1 MRIILAGFAGAIR
14 AAQSK
19 LLPDTVGVDSRNQ
32 KPGRGDLRPWR
43 QPLEV
48 ATVPGGRKTI
58 YRMGRDVASDSDY
71 WLSWNTRVHAA
82 RGFLATDTTERTYV
96 TGDGVPKV
104 LDNTT
109 ALASAPYPTI
119 ARLLGVPA
127 PSGTFSVTQTAP
139 GAGTDELRYYV
150 TTFKTDR
157 GEESKPSVA
166 VGITTK
172 PGATITLTG
181 LAAAPAGNYGIT
193 ARRIYRISVGT
204 TGAEY
209 FLILEQDS
217 GPSTATDAALPVTA
231 TVLASNGPDGTV
243 GRAWDVPPVDLR
255 HLTAMWSGML
265 AGISG
270 RSVRVCEAYRPHA
283 WPVAYEI
290 LPPDVTPMALVVWDK
305 NLIVLTNGRPYVVT
319 GSIPSA
325 LGDDPLPFEQGCISE
340 PSAVEVGDGVCWA
353 APDGLA
359 YYGRRAAALLTAGLM
374 LREDWQ
380 ALRPETI
387 VGTQYEGAYMG
398 FYQPVNGGPFKA
410 FVLDINNPTGLYFL
424 DVGYSAAYFDR
435 LRDALY
441 VLDGAS
447 IKKWDAGTSFMTATF
462 RSKVFRMAK
471 PCNLGWIEVT
481 SDTFPVAVKI
491 TASWVDADGITR
503 TVVQD
508 RSIVSS
514 QPTSLESG
522 FKATDWQI
530 EVSTAGAVQGIAMA
544 ESVRELSQT

>member
-71 WLSWNTRVHAA
+71 WLSWTTRVHAA

-109 ALASAPYPTI
+109 ALASEPYPTI

-127 PSGTFSVTQTAP
+127 PPGTFTLTETSP
-139 GAGTDELRYYV
+139 GAGTDELRFYV

-166 VGITTK
+166 VSITTK
-172 PGATITLTG
+172 PGSTIALAG

-193 ARRIYRISVGT
+193 TRCVYRISIGT
-204 TGAEY
+204 TGADY
-209 FLILEQDS
+209 FLIIEQDATLT
-217 GPSTATDAALPVTA
+217 TATDADLAVTA
-231 TVLASNGPDGTV
+231 TVLASNGPDGTT
-243 GRAWDVPPVDLR
+243 GRAWDMPPANLH

-270 RSVRVCEAYRPHA
+270 RSVRVCESYRPHA
-283 WPVAYEI
+283 WPVGYEI
-290 LPPDVTPMALVVWDK
+290 LPPDVTPVSLVVWDK
-305 NLIVLTNGRPYVVT
+305 NLLVLTNGRPYVVS

-325 LGDDPLPFEQGCISE
+325 LSDDPVNFNQSCIAAESG
-340 PSAVEVGDGVCWA
+340 VEVGDGVCWA

-359 YYGRRAAALLTAGLM
+359 YFGTRGANLLTTGLM

-380 ALRPETI
+380 AIRPETI
-387 VGTQYEGAYMG
+387 VATQYEGAYMG
-398 FYQPVNGGPFKA
+398 FYEPVDGMIKA
-410 FVLDINNPTGLYFL
+410 FLIDPTNPTGLYFL
-424 DVGYSAAYFDR
+424 DIGYAAAFFDR
-435 LRDALY
+435 LRDALF
-441 VLDGAS
+441 VLDGDT
-447 IKKWDAGTSFMTATF
+447 IRKWDAGESFMTASF
-462 RSKVFRMAK
+462 RSKMFRMPR

-481 SDTFPVAVKI
+481 ADSYPVAVTI
-491 TASWVDADGITR
+491 TATWIDADGIAR
-503 TVVQD
+503 TVVQQ

-514 QPTSLESG
+514 QPTALEHG
-522 FKATDWQI
+522 FTATDWQV
-530 EVSTAGAVQGIAMA
+530 EVSTAGAVQGVVLA
-544 ESVRELSQT
+544 ESVRELSVT